1 MLSSS
6 VPLWSHHAT
15 PLEKRNRQERH
26 RHFSVRFRK
35 RSIRSAET
43 GEALTE
49 PGWTL
54 GPSCE
59 ECLGLVFPRTLVTQQ
74 RGYSLF
80 PAGRFPTGQVPLGN
94 GLPAQR
100 GAEAITAAGKM
111 ADDPNAADR
120 NVEIWKIKKLIK
132 SLEAARGNGTS
143 MISLIIP
150 PKDQISRVAK
160 MLADEFGTASNIKS
174 RVNRLSVLGAI
185 TSVQQRLKLYNK
197 VPPNGLVVYCGTIVT
212 DEGKEKKVNID
223 FEPFKP
229 INTSLYLCDNKFHTE
244 ALTALLSDDSKFG
257 FIVIDGSGALFGT
270 LQGNT
275 REVLHKFTVDLPK
288 KHGRG
293 GQSALRFARLRMEK
307 RHNYV
312 RKVAETAVQLYVS
325 NDKVNVAGMVL
336 AGSADFKTEL
346 SQSDMFDP
354 RLQAKIL
361 KLVDISYGGEN
372 GFNQAIELSA
382 EVLSNVKF
390 IQEKKLI
397 GRYFDEISQDTGKYC
412 FGVEDT
418 LKALEMGAV
427 EILIVYEN
435 LDTMRYILR
444 LHGTESIETENDE
457 KTLYLTPEQEKDKSH
472 FTDKETGQDHELVES
487 MPLLEWFANNYKKF
501 GATLEI
507 VTDKSQE
514 GSQFVKGFG
523 GIGGVLR
530 YRVDFQAIDY
540 QAEGDEFLIWM
551 TTR

>member
-1 MLSSS
+1 
-6 VPLWSHHAT
+6 
-15 PLEKRNRQERH
+15 
-26 RHFSVRFRK
+26 
-35 RSIRSAET
+35 
-43 GEALTE
+43 
-49 PGWTL
+49 
-54 GPSCE
+54 
-59 ECLGLVFPRTLVTQQ
+59 
-74 RGYSLF
+74 
-80 PAGRFPTGQVPLGN
+80 
-94 GLPAQR
+94 
-100 GAEAITAAGKM
+100 M
-111 ADDPNAADR
+111 ADDPSAADR

-212 DEGKEKKVNID
+212 EEGKEKKVNID

-257 FIVIDGSGALFGT
+257 FIVMDGSGALFGT

-312 RKVAETAVQLYVS
+312 RKVAETAVQLFIS
-325 NDKVNVAGMVL
+325 NDKPSVVGLIL

-354 RLQAKIL
+354 RLQAKVL
-361 KLVDISYGGEN
+361 KIVDISYGGEN
-372 GFNQAIELSA
+372 GFNQAIELSQ
-382 EVLSNVKF
+382 EVLTSVKF

-397 GRYFDEISQDTGKYC
+397 GKYFEEISQDTGKYC
-412 FGVEDT
+412 FGVVDT
-418 LKALEMGAV
+418 LKALEMGSV
-427 EILIVYEN
+427 EMLIVWEN
-435 LDTMRYILR
+435 LEISRIV
-444 LHGTESIETENDE
+444 LHCSTLEVDQAM
-457 KTLYLTPEQEKDKSH
+457 KVLYLTLEQEKDRSH
-472 FTDKETGQDHELVES
+472 FMDKESGVEHEVMEN

-507 VTDKSQE
+507 ITDKSQE
-514 GSQFVKGFG
+514 GSQFVRGFG
-523 GIGGVLR
+523 GIGGILR
-530 YRVDFQAIDY
+530 YRVDFQGMEFQGDD
-540 QAEGDEFLIWM
+540 DEFNLDDY
-551 TTR
+551 